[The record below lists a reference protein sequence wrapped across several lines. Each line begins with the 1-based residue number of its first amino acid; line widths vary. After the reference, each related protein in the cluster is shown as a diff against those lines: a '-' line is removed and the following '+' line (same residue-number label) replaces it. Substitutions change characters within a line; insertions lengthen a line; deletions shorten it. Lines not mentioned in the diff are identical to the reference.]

1 MDVMDLNALPF
12 RELLGQVAERQP
24 TPGGGMVAASVG
36 AFGVALAQMSLRY
49 SINKKTEDAIRYE
62 IETEID
68 RLQADLVMMLQG
80 GEADAA
86 GYAQMNELQ
95 KLAADDPRR
104 VEGWADAVMG
114 AIQPPMN
121 IAKQSVVMLTRLDAI
136 SHLCNRWLL
145 SDLAIAAILGEAATR
160 SAAWNVEVNLTSLDD
175 MDIRTHLENEIAVYV
190 SESQEICIR
199 IENACKLEVAN

>member
-1 MDVMDLNALPF
+1 MDLNALPF

-49 SINKKTEDAIRYE
+49 SINKKTEDTVRSE
-62 IETEID
+62 IESEID
-68 RLQADLVMMLQG
+68 RLHSDLAMMLQG

-95 KLAADDPRR
+95 KLATDDPRR

-114 AIQPPMN
+114 AIKPPMS
-121 IAKQSVVMLTRLDAI
+121 IAKQSVAMLTRLDSI

-160 SAAWNVEVNLTSLDD
+160 SAAWNVNVNLTSVDSVDD
-175 MDIRTHLENEIAVYV
+175 RTRLANEIATYV
-190 SESQEICIR
+190 SESQEICKQ
-199 IENACKLEVAN
+199 IENACK